1 MIKADRA
8 AIAWDPVKKTWR
20 VRIEVGEEVIKR
32 PCDSGKVKRDAADDI
47 LRRLAVDTAHNEGY
61 DIDPATVAISR

>member
-8 AIAWDPVKKTWR
+8 AILWDPEKKIWR

-32 PCDSGKVKRDAADDI
+32 PCANGKLKRDAADDV

-61 DIDPATVAISR
+61 EIDPATVAISR